1 MEFISVG
8 GKAEGFIAI
17 GQEAT
22 GFIAIGQQATG
33 VIAVGQVAC
42 GCFCLGQAAVGFIGW
57 GQAGVGIFHAVGMV
71 GVGGRG
77 LGLVIRLV
85 PGVGRKRVLPQVS
98 DVGAALH
105 GNDGWV
111 EAELFFDTH
120 GLGLAS
126 GGQRLRVKFDRRLQS
141 GAKSLTVH
149 GPQTVWAYL
158 RTHAGTVVCERIQH
172 APPRPYE
179 RPSFFVQAALQFAAL
194 VALATAWWL
203 FIGGDIVRILQ
214 QVMG

>member
-1 MEFISVG
+1 MQFLSVS

-22 GFIAIGQQATG
+22 GVIAIGQQATG
-33 VIAVGQVAC
+33 VVAIGQIAC
-42 GCFCLGQAAVGFIGW
+42 GCFCLGQAAIGFIGW

-77 LGLVIRLV
+77 FGLVIRLV
-85 PGVGRKRVLPQVS
+85 PGVGRKRVLPDVI
-98 DVGAALH
+98 DVGAALR
-105 GNDGWV
+105 GTKGWV
-111 EAELFFDTH
+111 QADLYFDSH

-126 GGQRLRVKFDRRLQS
+126 GGQRLPVKFDRRLQS

-158 RTHAGTVVCERIQH
+158 APHQGVTVCERIQH
-172 APPRPYE
+172 APPRPFE
-179 RPSFFVQAALQFAAL
+179 RPSFFVRAALQFAAL
-194 VALATAWWL
+194 IALATAWWI
-203 FIGGDIVRILQ
+203 FIGPELARIFQ
-214 QVMG
+214 RFMA